1 MRLSICR
8 SEHGWLRVPEQRAHP
23 PRGRSVVD
31 SHVLQ
36 DFRGRLNRLVANHVH
51 ADSVSAI
58 FARHKG
64 AARNVSGRG
73 VHTLRLRFISE
84 L

>member
-1 MRLSICR
+1 MPTRR
-8 SEHGWLRVPEQRAHP
+8 EGA
-23 PRGRSVVD
+23 GVVG

-36 DFRGRLNRLVANHVH
+36 DFRCRLNRVVANHIH
-51 ADSVSAI
+51 ADSMPAI

-84 L
+84 R